1 MRTALLAIPLA
12 LAPAFAAHG
21 QSAHAAHAP
30 AAAAAAGRIR
40 NVVLVHGAY
49 ADGSRC
55 RCCPSPAGWR
65 R

>member
-1 MRTALLAIPLA
+1 MRTSLLAIPLA
-12 LAPAFAAHG
+12 LAPVFAARG
-21 QSAHAAHAP
+21 QSAHAP
-30 AAAAAAGRIR
+30 AASGPIR